1 MKQFDVF
8 LIGKRT
14 TFATSEDEA
23 IKNVEQ
29 ELKVV
34 HTNFNIEISGI
45 KEREINE

>member
-1 MKQFDVF
+1 MDKFEVF

-14 TFATSEDEA
+14 IFATSEDEA

>member
-1 MKQFDVF
+1 MKKFDVF
-8 LIGKRT
+8 LIGRRIVL
-14 TFATSEDEA
+14 ANNQDEA
-23 IKNVEQ
+23 MKSVEE

>member
-8 LIGKRT
+8 LIGKKT

-45 KEREINE
+45 KKVEE